1 MSTPSLA
8 AVPVSD
14 TRACSIHFLR
24 EFHPADAERSGNET
38 PDEPFAPEFV
48 YDAMRLTKR
57 FDTMRVSAIV
67 C

>member
-1 MSTPSLA
+1 
-8 AVPVSD
+8 VSD
-14 TRACSIHFLR
+14 ARAFSIHFLR